1 MRKVTLG
8 ATAALLAGFA
18 LTAAGLPG
26 GPLPA
31 RPALAQESTA
41 YVTWQSPENGARLSG
56 QSVHIKAKVGAYG
69 GVRSWAVEVVAPDGE
84 DYPGWGTI
92 CEKSESR
99 SPAYV
104 NIDCLWDTTHYPE
117 DAGPTQNRP
126 YVVRIIAHGSSQ
138 SGSFSDGR
146 QPAPHSDQRNVTVSN
161 PVSAPRD
168 VRLGFVDST
177 KQATIRWAANP
188 EPDIVSYAVQERVG
202 DGPWKNVGQAAGKVT
217 TFTRNL
223 SAPGTYRYQVAAMRS
238 AGTGSDTIQSAWSA
252 PAAEPKQ
259 IVVAEPKRPEPP
271 TTSTTQPP
279 IWTETPGGSGP
290 PAGPAPGDPVG
301 PAPATAASGTPGD
314 PGAPGVPAPAG
325 STDLSRSGAF
335 VTPIQSGAPGSVRSG
350 GATVGGATAPSGKP
364 GQAQDEPEEAEG
376 PDTGFSA
383 ELPYKQ
389 DGESTEEADGDGVGR
404 VLVGL
409 PEAIGGDET
418 RQLLVPL
425 AAGLLL
431 FVFAMHLLYVT
442 RRAGQEAQTP
452 LETE

>member
-1 MRKVTLG
+1 MRKVTQT
-8 ATAALLAGFA
+8 AAAALLAGSA
-18 LTAAGLPG
+18 LV
-26 GPLPA
+26 LPA
-31 RPALAQESTA
+31 GSALAQENTA
-41 YVTWQSPENGARLSG
+41 YVTWQSPEDGARLSG
-56 QSVHIKAKVGAYG
+56 SSVHIKAKVGAYG

-99 SPAYV
+99 APAYV
-104 NIDCLWDTTHYPE
+104 NIDCVWDTTHYPE
-117 DAGPTQNRP
+117 DAGPTLNRP
-126 YVVRIIAHGSSQ
+126 YVVRVTTQGSGQ
-138 SGSFSDGR
+138 SGTFSEGR
-146 QPAPHSDQRNVTVSN
+146 QPGTHSEQRNVTVSN
-161 PVSAPRD
+161 PVSSPRD
-168 VRLGFVDST
+168 VRLAFADST
-177 KQATIRWAANP
+177 KQATIRWAPNP
-188 EPDIVSYAVQERVG
+188 EPDIVSYTVQERVG

-223 SAPGTYRYQVAAMRS
+223 TAPGTYRYQVAAMRS

-259 IVVAEPKRPEPP
+259 IVVAEPKRPDPP
-271 TTSTTQPP
+271 TTTTTQPP
-279 IWTETPGGSGP
+279 FSADAAGETGP
-290 PAGPAPGDPVG
+290 PAGPAPGDPGAPV
-301 PAPATAASGTPGD
+301 PATAASGTPGD
-314 PGAPGVPAPAG
+314 PAAPGAPAPGGAPG
-325 STDLSRSGAF
+325 DLSRNGAF
-335 VTPIQSGAPGSVRSG
+335 VTPIQAGAPGSVRSG
-350 GATVGGATAPSGKP
+350 GTTVGGAIVPAGKP
-364 GQAQDEPEEAEG
+364 GKPKEEPEEVEG

-431 FVFAMHLLYVT
+431 FVFAMHMLYVS
-442 RRAGQEAQTP
+442 RRAAQEARTP